1 MARITHAER
10 VELADNVYLK
20 GRTEIEAP
28 PGWVIAEKH
37 ENPDSGLEIY
47 ALRKENTNEVVFAVR
62 GSDTDGKDWVPGG
75 PNFSHIAGKL
85 HEQDKEA
92 LSFVD
97 AFKIKNKLPN
107 GSDKYHYSVTGDSK
121 GGATSQIIA
130 HTFGMRGTTTDSAA
144 GGGAVKD
151 PAYLDFVR
159 NELKTVSEPLGVPK
173 GQFLNIREE
182 GSPVPFGSA
191 ILPGVGHLGETVSF
205 NFVVTSAFDALLNP
219 FATLVGQHTNRTE
232 RITALN
238 NAHPPGE
245 VDPIFILFNDKISKL
260 TSEITRLEG
269 KLDVLNK
276 FLHHEREH
284 IKEIE
289 DIERELHSLQK
300 IKNEDQATRESV
312 ITGEYG
318 GASGFVDQWAKSYL
332 ENVTSTNNPWVTD
345 KIVLPAGKV
354 VAGEDRDPLADNF
367 IPPELKSSQLFFL
380 PNDANIYILTS
391 DGKIIKCLALASTE
405 GGGVSVVIN
414 DDNLPTTREELLA
427 QLKDLGVPEDEAKA
441 IADRGGPFSPGNNLL
456 EDNSAAASTIPDLF
470 SKFPDLLKSFSELAK
485 AVQEIEGVGAQMEAL
500 VAALKSGNDLKI
512 YQTTVG
518 LLQALDT
525 SVHSNSSAYKT
536 FSKDYRNEIGGTIEL
551 AGAIGDLIG
560 LQKALE
566 KGDGWAIAD
575 SATAMVNSSVRAYN
589 HFTNPTDKSD
599 YVNQAN
605 GAPYA
610 SAASSLVGLGM
621 SIKSF
626 TEAMESGSDIAK
638 IQATL
643 SVVQSGLSTYVAVAQ
658 ASAALTGTAVS
669 AATTALGNALPA
681 VGCAIGVAQGILA
694 MADGDIQGGAEQ
706 IALATATY
714 VLYCIPV
721 YGWIIALALQV
732 ASATRNC
739 DGQIIDTDNIRE
751 FSGKLGPG
759 GELYADSTIASIE
772 KPAQWAT
779 DVYQGQLFLSGFNV
793 EMYEEIGVD
802 IPEDMHAEFAFAQ
815 ANAEFFNPLRYAG
828 YFQDL
833 DEMSLADIW
842 DSLYISQGIAATI
855 DQIKNSPDFLKSSIL
870 DAPELA
876 KDLIGSLKEPGKILG
891 LGKFMFGKTDPPQA
905 TTSFTLGEDGEIQS
919 QVRGDKAMH
928 EAAKAYA
935 PIFVQIMDAYRE
947 SGGRLE
953 IDGALPSL
961 TLAKGGGSAI
971 GYRNEAGGRVNVLL
985 GDMSRVLEEL
995 QTVLIARDRGER
1007 LESAVRV
1014 ARDVHGDIDLA
1025 TVDAIMAGHGF
1036 SKNGITY
1043 TYGETGDVRGV
1054 TFGSGVFRGGGNM
1067 GPEGQHFTATHMH
1080 SLPLRE
1086 EQLPSQRMG
1095 EILKIIGLN
1104 NTFSGAGSELLAMAL
1119 ALSGGVLG
1127 LAAPAMAAAQSAA
1140 PAYNGRP
1147 LAGKE
1152 LDAANRDAFSD
1163 DSADTRRQTPEATTT
1178 TRASG
1183 ELLQGTASKAA
1194 LEATPWLA
1202 PLPPIAIIGTPPT
1215 SDPHGWLELRSDGSR
1230 SGRRGDD
1237 QDATVLRRAKHSST
1251 STADDVSAASGKSP
1265 GSRPGESF
1273 SGYRLTTEEAASL
1286 PGGPAQGDGPVF
1298 RMSGDGILRFLL
1310 PELTE
1315 NHHSGT
1321 YGDSTLSPRF
1331 LSFGEAVGGRVYQ
1344 EASGDVR
1351 FAPTPGFSGT
1361 ASFTYLVADPSGAM
1375 IEKRATVI
1383 VEKVNGSP
1391 VLVDDH
1397 FLLAEG
1403 EPFVLSRLLANDRD
1417 PDNDTLILDHLRG
1430 LSSGEVALINGQLT
1444 YLPEPGYHGEVTFT
1458 YWVKDRP
1465 EAYPLM
1471 ARATLTYSD
1480 APTPP
1485 APGDDRFLILED
1497 SSLTVSAARLLEND
1511 RAYDGEPLTIV
1522 GLGSASH
1529 GTVDLLADGSIRFI
1543 PEAEYSGSGAGFTY
1557 TVEDGSGL
1565 RGSAWVEVEI
1575 QNVRKPPVI
1584 TATTRPAILEDT
1596 PLTFT
1601 PEEIAAFVHDPDGD
1615 RLYFDLV
1622 DNVQG
1627 GRFVTSGGYY
1637 TFIPVEN
1644 YFGPASFDY
1653 VVTDNQRGTA
1663 SGSLTFDILPVND
1676 AIIIGADSLSTSED
1690 QAVSVAIADL
1700 IGNDTDPDG
1709 TTITFAG
1716 LGPVK
1721 HGIALRDG
1729 DQVRFTPDA
1738 DYNGNEAGFTYMVS
1752 DDQGLTSSGWVSV
1765 AVSAVNDEPTFTSLQ
1780 LGLDED
1786 QPLVFDRATLARI
1799 VNDVDGDEL
1808 RVTAIDNVL
1817 GGTVSQH
1824 SGLFTF
1830 TPDPNYYGP
1839 GELRLTVSDGHSPDI
1854 TATLQLAIAAV
1865 DDPATLPAVTLHTE
1879 EEQAVTLS
1887 AASLLAGA
1895 VDVDGPLHFAGVV
1908 AARHG
1913 KVVDDGHG
1921 NLTFTPDIDY
1931 FGDAAGFTYQVE
1943 DALGG
1948 RTVGRVDV
1956 RVAGVND
1963 APQLIADT
1971 LTLNEDQPLV
1981 FDQATLARFLH
1992 DRDGDPLNLESL
2004 TTLDGGTISR
2014 DGDLYTYTPAANFH
2028 GSARLALTATDNNGG
2043 TVSGIINLDI
2053 LSVDDPTRFGDDTLI
2068 TDEEQAV
2075 TVAIAELLANDY
2087 DDDGPLSFV
2096 DIPEVRHGTVT
2107 RQGDELCFL
2116 PDQNYFGDQAGFSYR
2131 VEDGEG
2137 HQATAWVTV
2146 RVNNIPDAPRI
2157 VADRL
2162 HWREDTPLP
2171 FTPEE
2176 IAKFLVDDDGEPM
2189 RLEMVSEV
2197 EGGTIE
2203 QRGDLFTF
2211 LPHANFYGEASFAY
2225 RAGNASGETLDG
2237 RLALFLAPVNDLPTV
2252 VPLALAGIEDEV
2264 VSMTVEEL
2272 LARGSDIEDGSGL
2285 RFGGIESSLGGD
2297 VHVDDQGRVHFLPEE
2312 DFFGDASFN
2321 YRLIDSEGGVGKG
2334 TVNIAIAGVNDAPV
2348 ARDDHRILAWSNNS
2362 YENIYLSSVF
2372 TANDYDVDGDPL
2384 RLVAVGAAEYGSI
2397 SLDGAGQLRYVAPTD
2412 RWVGIDRF
2420 TYQISDDHG
2429 LTATATAWLDVRIN
2443 TSPDVYS
2450 ELLFTSED
2458 VVSVLS
2464 QSDLLANDND
2474 IDGDTMT
2481 IIAVDQA
2488 EHCQVTLQA
2497 DGSILFVPE
2506 QNYNNLYPGQ
2516 ASFRYTVSDGIS
2528 DPVWSYAFFDI
2539 EPVNDAPI
2547 LRGERIFGAVEDNSF
2562 SFSVAD
2568 LISNDTDVEMASP
2581 YESDSIH
2588 FAGVW
2593 GAGHGSI
2600 SWDQGSDTIYYVP
2613 DLNFCGVETFS
2624 YTVVDSYGA
2633 SSSVTSE
2640 IYVEPVNDLPVVQ
2653 EDVASTAEDSVWN
2666 SYSIAALLANDY
2678 DVDGDI
2684 LSIKN
2689 PRVIEGNAEV
2699 TISGG
2704 NLKVKPAF
2712 REDRVVVTYTVS
2724 DGNGGEVES
2733 RLTMPDIR
2741 EHNFAPLF
2749 SGLYAVAWKNSYTV
2763 WFNFH
2768 AYDPNGGNTWGDSG
2782 EIVGI
2787 SCSAPSTGSLTD
2799 EGYTFKFKGDTE
2811 NASLTLTVADQAG
2824 ASGSI
2829 FIEVGRLVRG
2839 DGNYH
2844 YTPVVLDLDGDGIE
2858 LLDISAGV
2866 SFDWNGDGRSVASGW
2881 IGGDDGFLAYDFDG
2895 DGVIRYGRELAF
2907 KDYDPQ
2913 ATTDLEGLRSFDSNN
2928 NDRLDQE
2935 DEAWKDFGVW
2945 QDSNSD
2951 GIGDPGEFT
2960 SLDNLGIASISLTSD
2975 EQMRM
2980 EEGNIVFGNGTY
2992 QKTDGSVAILGDVGL
3007 QKESPQP
3014 QVFVYP
3020 LDQSTTVAA
3029 SESSVAEEI
3038 RGELLPAPAEKAED
3052 ASTSIDHLV
3061 QQLLSDIAAGP
3072 PATAE
3077 AASATPTEF
3086 APLALD
3092 HPAPVLAPVE
3102 EADFLV

>member
-1 MARITHAER
+1 MPTI
-10 VELADNVYLK
+10 
-20 GRTEIEAP
+20 
-28 PGWVIAEKH
+28 
-37 ENPDSGLEIY
+37 
-47 ALRKENTNEVVFAVR
+47 
-62 GSDTDGKDWVPGG
+62 
-75 PNFSHIAGKL
+75 
-85 HEQDKEA
+85 
-92 LSFVD
+92 
-97 AFKIKNKLPN
+97 
-107 GSDKYHYSVTGDSK
+107 
-121 GGATSQIIA
+121 
-130 HTFGMRGTTTDSAA
+130 
-144 GGGAVKD
+144 
-151 PAYLDFVR
+151 
-159 NELKTVSEPLGVPK
+159 
-173 GQFLNIREE
+173 
-182 GSPVPFGSA
+182 
-191 ILPGVGHLGETVSF
+191 
-205 NFVVTSAFDALLNP
+205 
-219 FATLVGQHTNRTE
+219 
-232 RITALN
+232 
-238 NAHPPGE
+238 
-245 VDPIFILFNDKISKL
+245 
-260 TSEITRLEG
+260 
-269 KLDVLNK
+269 
-276 FLHHEREH
+276 
-284 IKEIE
+284 IE
-289 DIERELHSLQK
+289 DIHLQRVSYSENLSK
-300 IKNEDQATRESV
+300 DPQWQAMQAAGWKHIGRSSTLLQGASNKDAESNGFSADAFLSP
-312 ITGEYG
+312 TGE
-318 GASGFVDQWAKSYL
+318 
-332 ENVTSTNNPWVTD
+332 
-345 KIVLPAGKV
+345 
-354 VAGEDRDPLADNF
+354 
-367 IPPELKSSQLFFL
+367 
-380 PNDANIYILTS
+380 
-391 DGKIIKCLALASTE
+391 
-405 GGGVSVVIN
+405 VVISN
-414 DDNLPTTREELLA
+414 RGTEITSG
-427 QLKDLGVPEDEAKA
+427 KDLWADVQLAFHVP
-441 IADRGGPFSPGNNLL
+441 PG
-456 EDNSAAASTIPDLF
+456 
-470 SKFPDLLKSFSELAK
+470 
-485 AVQEIEGVGAQMEAL
+485 Q
-500 VAALKSGNDLKI
+500 
-512 YQTTVG
+512 
-518 LLQALDT
+518 
-525 SVHSNSSAYKT
+525 
-536 FSKDYRNEIGGTIEL
+536 
-551 AGAIGDLIG
+551 
-560 LQKALE
+560 
-566 KGDGWAIAD
+566 AD
-575 SATAMVNSSVRAYN
+575 SAKDFLAAVQQTLKDTGQTVTEIHVTGHSLGGYLSQDTVEFARDNLSIMVSGFGLADPGIASKSPNNPNFIHLHSSSDLVPGFGGTHFGQIITYKTIIPSYN
-589 HFTNPTDKSD
+589 PLSAHCSDKAALEIALFFPQLSKMAPREFLQLTPAEQHNVLN
-599 YVNQAN
+599 VNIYSQDQKQLLWD
-605 GAPYA
+605 
-610 SAASSLVGLGM
+610 AASSLKTKEQL
-621 SIKSF
+621 
-626 TEAMESGSDIAK
+626 
-638 IQATL
+638 
-643 SVVQSGLSTYVAVAQ
+643 AQ
-658 ASAALTGTAVS
+658 
-669 AATTALGNALPA
+669 
-681 VGCAIGVAQGILA
+681 
-694 MADGDIQGGAEQ
+694 
-706 IALATATY
+706 
-714 VLYCIPV
+714 
-721 YGWIIALALQV
+721 
-732 ASATRNC
+732 
-739 DGQIIDTDNIRE
+739 
-751 FSGKLGPG
+751 
-759 GELYADSTIASIE
+759 
-772 KPAQWAT
+772 
-779 DVYQGQLFLSGFNV
+779 
-793 EMYEEIGVD
+793 
-802 IPEDMHAEFAFAQ
+802 
-815 ANAEFFNPLRYAG
+815 FFNPESGTDPRLFLIENFSASIASDLNELTTRQEWLKEHGDKEERKEAQTIENEISRLNAMTTDLENLW
-828 YFQDL
+828 QDIETGQVRGDGKTHSSAQSSLSASALQDTPYTNNL
-833 DEMSLADIW
+833 DKPSEQRVKAEAEHKAEVQATQQVRAADLQIMQAQESFSAAVVSGNTLQIVRTGLEYYSGLEKRADLGADGRGSDNGSISKSTEALVDSLASAIRLGQAIDSGNGLAIAGQSIRLLQDI
-842 DSLYISQGIAATI
+842 DKYVSTNS
-855 DQIKNSPDFLKSSIL
+855 DQQTHLLGDNTVC
-870 DAPELA
+870 
-876 KDLIGSLKEPGKILG
+876 ILG
-891 LGKFMFGKTDPPQA
+891 LGAAGIGLAQAIEAGNGLGIVQSSVKLLEEINNYTTAAAAAATAAKSTGEASTALSGAAGASGTTGQALAGVGSALGLVINITQLDDVFASKDAGAIAVTVASTVNNAINTYNAVANLAGMASMSCSNVVPGLGFVAAGIQLAQGDVVGAAFSAASAAVAMAVAAGLMSTGVGAIAGLAIMAIQMLVCKQDPPQA
-905 TTSFTLGEDGEIQS
+905 TASFTLGEDGQIHF
-919 QVRGDKAMH
+919 QVNGDKDMRSMAENH
-928 EAAKAYA
+928 A
-935 PIFVQIMDAYRE
+935 PQFVELMDAYRKN
-947 SGGRLE
+947 GGRLE
-953 IDGALPSL
+953 IDGTLPSL
-961 TLAKGGGSAI
+961 NVVGGGDSSIA
-971 GYRNEAGGRVNVLL
+971 YSSSTGGRALVIID
-985 GDMSRVLEEL
+985 DMSKVLQEL

-1043 TYGETGDVRGV
+1043 TYGETGDVRGFS
-1054 TFGSGVFRGGGNM
+1054 TGSGVFRGGGNM

-1095 EILKIIGLN
+1095 EILKIIGLG

-1119 ALSGGVLG
+1119 GLSGGVLG
-1127 LAAPAMAAAQSAA
+1127 LAAPAMAAAHPAA

-1163 DSADTRRQTPEATTT
+1163 DSADTRGQTPEATTT

-1237 QDATVLRRAKHSST
+1237 EYATVLTRAKHSST
-1251 STADDVSAASGKSP
+1251 STADDVSAASGKAP
-1265 GSRPGESF
+1265 ASRPGESF
-1273 SGYRLTTEEAASL
+1273 SGYRLTNEEAASL

-1344 EASGDVR
+1344 EANGDVR

-1383 VEKVNGSP
+1383 VEKVNGAP
-1391 VLVDDH
+1391 ILEDDH
-1397 FLLAEG
+1397 FHLTEG

-1511 RAYDGEPLTIV
+1511 REYDGKPLTIV

-1543 PEAEYSGSGAGFTY
+1543 PEAEFSGSGAGFTY

-1565 RGSAWVEVEI
+1565 RGSARVEVEI

-1663 SGSLTFDILPVND
+1663 SGSLTFEILPVND

-1765 AVSAVNDEPTFTSLQ
+1765 AVAPVNDAPTFTSLQ

-1817 GGTVSQH
+1817 GGTVSKH

-1854 TATLQLAIAAV
+1854 TATVQLVIAAV
-1865 DDPATLPAVTLHTE
+1865 DDPATLAAVTLHTE

-1992 DRDGDPLNLESL
+1992 DRDGDPLTLQSL
-2004 TTLDGGTISR
+2004 APLDGGTISR
-2014 DGDLYTYTPAANFH
+2014 DGDLYTYTPEANFH

-2107 RQGDELCFL
+2107 RQGDDLCFL
-2116 PDQNYFGDQAGFSYR
+2116 PDRNYFGDQAGFSYR

-2272 LARGSDIEDGSGL
+2272 LARGSDIEDGSSL

-2297 VHVDDQGRVHFLPEE
+2297 VYVDDQGRVHFLPDE
-2312 DFFGDASFN
+2312 DFFGDASFD

-2334 TVNIAIAGVNDAPV
+2334 TVHIAIAGVNDAPV
-2348 ARDDHRILAWSNNS
+2348 ARDDQRILAWSNNS
-2362 YENIYLSSVF
+2362 YENVYLPTVF

-2384 RLVAVGAAEYGSI
+2384 RLVAVGAAEYGNI
-2397 SLDGAGQLRYVAPTD
+2397 ALDGAGQLRYVSPAD

-2420 TYQISDDHG
+2420 TYTISDGHG
-2429 LTATATAWLDVRIN
+2429 LTATATAWLDVLIN

-2450 ELLFTSED
+2450 ELLFTKED

-2464 QSDLLANDND
+2464 QGDLLANDSD
-2474 IDGDTMT
+2474 IDGDTMA

-2488 EHCQVTLQA
+2488 EHCQVILQV

-2528 DPVWSYAFFDI
+2528 EPVWSYAFFDI

-2562 SFSVAD
+2562 SFTVAD
-2568 LISNDTDVEMASP
+2568 LMSNDSDVEMASP

-2600 SWDQGSDTIYYVP
+2600 SWDQASNTIFYVP
-2613 DLNFCGVETFS
+2613 NPDFCGVETFS
-2624 YTVVDSYGA
+2624 YSVVDSYGA

-2666 SYSIAALLANDY
+2666 SYSIAGLLANDY
-2678 DVDGDI
+2678 DVDGDV

-2689 PRVIEGNAEV
+2689 PRVIEGNAEI

-2704 NLKVKPAF
+2704 DLKVKPAF
-2712 REDRVVVTYTVS
+2712 REDRVVVAYTVS
-2724 DGNGGEVES
+2724 DGNGGEVTS
-2733 RLTMPDIR
+2733 RLTLPDIR

-2749 SGLYAVAWKNSYTV
+2749 SGLYAIAWKNSYTV

-2799 EGYTFKFKGDTE
+2799 EGYTFKFKGDTDK
-2811 NASLTLTVADQAG
+2811 ATLTLTVADQAG

-2881 IGGDDGFLAYDFDG
+2881 VGGDDGFLAYDFDG

-2913 ATTDLEGLRSFDSNN
+2913 ATTDLEGLRAFDSNSN
-2928 NDRLDQE
+2928 GRLDQE
-2935 DEAWKDFGVW
+2935 DQAWKDFGVW
-2945 QDSNSD
+2945 RDKNSD
-2951 GIGDPGEFT
+2951 GIGDHGEFT
-2960 SLDNLGIASISLTSD
+2960 SLDHLGITSISLTSD

-2980 EEGNIVFGNGTY
+2980 QEGNIVFGMGSYEKSDGT
-2992 QKTDGSVAILGDVGL
+2992 VAQLGDVGL
-3007 QKESPQP
+3007 QKESSQP
-3014 QVFVYP
+3014 QVFTYP

-3052 ASTSIDHLV
+3052 ASTSIDRLV
-3061 QQLLSDIAAGP
+3061 HQLLSDIAAGP

-3092 HPAPVLAPVE
+3092 HPAPVMAPVE

>member
-1 MARITHAER
+1 MPTILEDIHLQR
-10 VELADNVYLK
+10 VSYSEDLSKDPQWQAMQAAGWKHIGRSSELLEGDIRKDAISRGFSADAFLSPTGEFVIANR
-20 GRTEIEAP
+20 GTEVTSVKDLWADVQIAFHVP
-28 PGWVIAEKH
+28 PG
-37 ENPDSGLEIY
+37 
-47 ALRKENTNEVVFAVR
+47 
-62 GSDTDGKDWVPGG
+62 
-75 PNFSHIAGKL
+75 
-85 HEQDKEA
+85 Q
-92 LSFVD
+92 
-97 AFKIKNKLPN
+97 
-107 GSDKYHYSVTGDSK
+107 
-121 GGATSQIIA
+121 
-130 HTFGMRGTTTDSAA
+130 
-144 GGGAVKD
+144 
-151 PAYLDFVR
+151 
-159 NELKTVSEPLGVPK
+159 
-173 GQFLNIREE
+173 
-182 GSPVPFGSA
+182 
-191 ILPGVGHLGETVSF
+191 
-205 NFVVTSAFDALLNP
+205 
-219 FATLVGQHTNRTE
+219 
-232 RITALN
+232 
-238 NAHPPGE
+238 
-245 VDPIFILFNDKISKL
+245 
-260 TSEITRLEG
+260 
-269 KLDVLNK
+269 
-276 FLHHEREH
+276 
-284 IKEIE
+284 
-289 DIERELHSLQK
+289 
-300 IKNEDQATRESV
+300 
-312 ITGEYG
+312 
-318 GASGFVDQWAKSYL
+318 
-332 ENVTSTNNPWVTD
+332 
-345 KIVLPAGKV
+345 
-354 VAGEDRDPLADNF
+354 
-367 IPPELKSSQLFFL
+367 
-380 PNDANIYILTS
+380 
-391 DGKIIKCLALASTE
+391 
-405 GGGVSVVIN
+405 
-414 DDNLPTTREELLA
+414 
-427 QLKDLGVPEDEAKA
+427 
-441 IADRGGPFSPGNNLL
+441 
-456 EDNSAAASTIPDLF
+456 
-470 SKFPDLLKSFSELAK
+470 
-485 AVQEIEGVGAQMEAL
+485 
-500 VAALKSGNDLKI
+500 
-512 YQTTVG
+512 
-518 LLQALDT
+518 
-525 SVHSNSSAYKT
+525 
-536 FSKDYRNEIGGTIEL
+536 
-551 AGAIGDLIG
+551 
-560 LQKALE
+560 
-566 KGDGWAIAD
+566 AD
-575 SATAMVNSSVRAYN
+575 SAEDFLVALKDHLKDPDQAATKIHLTGHSLGGFLSQKVSEFLAKQDIQVTGFGLADPGIANDSPDNPNFLHLHSS
-589 HFTNPTDKSD
+589 SD
-599 YVNQAN
+599 VVPGFGGTHYGQIITYKTIIPSY
-605 GAPYA
+605 APLSAHSSEKAALEIALFFPQLSKMAPREFLQLTPAEQHNVLNENIY
-610 SAASSLVGLGM
+610 SHDQKQLLWDAASSL
-621 SIKSF
+621 K
-626 TEAMESGSDIAK
+626 TD
-638 IQATL
+638 
-643 SVVQSGLSTYVAVAQ
+643 
-658 ASAALTGTAVS
+658 
-669 AATTALGNALPA
+669 
-681 VGCAIGVAQGILA
+681 
-694 MADGDIQGGAEQ
+694 EQ
-706 IALATATY
+706 
-714 VLYCIPV
+714 
-721 YGWIIALALQV
+721 LALFF
-732 ASATRNC
+732 NPK
-739 DGQIIDTDNIRE
+739 DGTDPRLYLIKN
-751 FSGKLGPG
+751 
-759 GELYADSTIASIE
+759 YADSVAADLSELTTRQEWLSEHGDREERKEAETIENEISRLNAMTTDLENLWQDIETGQVRGDGSVHSSTQSSVTTSVQQDAEDTNSLSKPSEQRSKAEAEHKADIKAGENVRAADLQIIQAQESFSAAVVSGNTLQIVRTGLEYYSGLEKRADLGADGRGSDNGSISKSTE
-772 KPAQWAT
+772 A
-779 DVYQGQLFLSGFNV
+779 L
-793 EMYEEIGVD
+793 VD
-802 IPEDMHAEFAFAQ
+802 
-815 ANAEFFNPLRYAG
+815 
-828 YFQDL
+828 
-833 DEMSLADIW
+833 SLASAIRLGQAIDSGNGLAIAGQSIRLLQDI
-842 DSLYISQGIAATI
+842 DKYVFANS
-855 DQIKNSPDFLKSSIL
+855 DQQTHLLGD
-870 DAPELA
+870 DTV
-876 KDLIGSLKEPGKILG
+876 GILG
-891 LGKFMFGKTDPPQA
+891 LGTAGIGLAQAIEAGNGLGIVQSSVKLLEEINNYTTAAAAAATAAKSTGEASTALSGAAGASGTTGQALAGVGSAVGLVINITQLDDVFASGNAGAIASTVTSTVHNAINTYNAVANLAGMASMSCSNVVPGLGFVTAGIQLAQGDVVGAAFSAASAAVAMAVAAGLMSTGVGAIAGLAIMAIQMLVCKQDLPQA
-905 TTSFTLGEDGEIQS
+905 TASFTLGEDGQIHF
-919 QVRGDKAMH
+919 QVNGDKAMRSMAENH
-928 EAAKAYA
+928 A
-935 PIFVQIMDAYRE
+935 PQFVELMDAYRQ

-953 IDGALPSL
+953 IDGMLPSL
-961 TLAKGGGSAI
+961 NVVGGGDSSIA
-971 GYRNEAGGRVNVLL
+971 YRSSTGGRAIVIID
-985 GDMSRVLEEL
+985 DMSKVLQEL

-1036 SKNGITY
+1036 TKNGITF

-1067 GPEGQHFTATHMH
+1067 GPEGQHFTATHMQ

-1104 NTFSGAGSELLAMAL
+1104 NTFAGAGSELLAMAL
-1119 ALSGGVLG
+1119 GLSGGVLG
-1127 LAAPAMAAAQSAA
+1127 LAAPAMATTQPAA

-1152 LDAANRDAFSD
+1152 LAAANRDAFSD
-1163 DSADTRRQTPEATTT
+1163 DSAHTREQTPETTT
-1178 TRASG
+1178 PTRASD

-1194 LEATPWLA
+1194 LETTPWLA

-1215 SDPHGWLELRSDGSR
+1215 SDPHRWLELQSDGSR

-1237 QDATVLRRAKHSST
+1237 DHHDAAVLTRAKNSST
-1251 STADDVSAASGKSP
+1251 STADDVSVTPGKAP
-1265 GSRPGESF
+1265 TSRPGESF
-1273 SGYRLTTEEAASL
+1273 SGYRLSAEEAASL
-1286 PGGPAQGDGPVF
+1286 PGGPTQGDGPVF

-1315 NHHSGT
+1315 NHHSGS
-1321 YGDSTLSPRF
+1321 YGDSALSPRF

-1344 EASGDVR
+1344 EANGDVR

-1375 IEKRATVI
+1375 IEKRATVV
-1383 VEKVNGSP
+1383 VEKVNGTP
-1391 VLVDDH
+1391 ILQDDH
-1397 FLLAEG
+1397 FHLAEG
-1403 EPFVLSRLLANDRD
+1403 EPFLLSRLLANDRD
-1417 PDNDTLILDHLRG
+1417 PDNDALILDHLRG
-1430 LSSGEVALINGQLT
+1430 LSSGEVALVNGQLT

-1511 RAYDGEPLTIV
+1511 REYDGEPLTIV

-1529 GTVDLLADGSIRFI
+1529 GMVDLLADGSIRFI

-1565 RGSAWVEVEI
+1565 RGSARVEVEI

-1584 TATTRPAILEDT
+1584 TSTTRPAILEDT

-1615 RLYFDLV
+1615 RLFFDLV

-1676 AIIIGADSLSTSED
+1676 AIIIGADSLSTIED

-1738 DYNGNEAGFTYMVS
+1738 DYNGSEAGFTYMVS

-1765 AVSAVNDEPTFTSLQ
+1765 AVAAVNDAPTFTSLF
-1780 LGLDED
+1780 LSMDED
-1786 QPLVFDRATLARI
+1786 HPLVFDRATLARI

-1808 RVTAIDNVL
+1808 RVTAIDNVS

-1839 GELRLTVSDGHSPDI
+1839 GELRLSVSDGHSSDI

-1895 VDVDGPLHFAGVV
+1895 VDVDGPPHFAGVV

-1913 KVVDDGHG
+1913 QVVDDGHG

-1943 DALGG
+1943 DSLGG
-1948 RTVGRVDV
+1948 QTLGRVDV
-1956 RVAGVND
+1956 SVAGVND
-1963 APQLIADT
+1963 VPELIADT

-1992 DRDGDPLNLESL
+1992 DRDGDPLTLESL
-2004 TTLDGGTISR
+2004 APLDGGTVSR
-2014 DGDLYTYTPAANFH
+2014 DGALYTYIPAANFH

-2053 LSVDDPTRFGDDTLI
+2053 LSVDDPTRFGDDTLV

-2075 TVAIAELLANDY
+2075 TVSIADLLANDY

-2096 DIPEVRHGTVT
+2096 DIPEVRHGTIT
-2107 RQGDELCFL
+2107 RQGDDLCFL

-2137 HQATAWVTV
+2137 HQATTWVTV
-2146 RVNNIPDAPRI
+2146 RVNNVPDAPRI

-2189 RLEMVSEV
+2189 RLELVNEV
-2197 EGGTIE
+2197 EGGVFE
-2203 QRGDLFTF
+2203 ERGGLFTF
-2211 LPHANFYGEASFAY
+2211 LPHPNSYGEASFAY
-2225 RAGNASGETLDG
+2225 RATNPSGETLDG

-2272 LARGSDIEDGSGL
+2272 LALGSDIEDGSNL

-2297 VHVDDQGRVHFLPEE
+2297 VHVDDQGRVHFLPDE

-2334 TVNIAIAGVNDAPV
+2334 TVNIAIAAVNDAPV

-2362 YENIYLSSVF
+2362 FENVYLPSVF

-2384 RLVAVGAAEYGSI
+2384 RLVAVGAAEHGSI

-2568 LISNDTDVEMASP
+2568 LMQNDSDVEMVSP

-2633 SSSVTSE
+2633 ASSVTSE
-2640 IYVEPVNDLPVVQ
+2640 IYVEPVNDLPVAQ

-2666 SYSIAALLANDY
+2666 SYSIAGLVANDY

-2699 TISGG
+2699 TVSGG
-2704 NLKVKPAF
+2704 DLKIKPAF
-2712 REDRVVVTYTVS
+2712 REDRVVVAYTVS

-2749 SGLYAVAWKNSYTV
+2749 SGRLLPSPGRTATQCGSTSTPTILTAATPGTIQGRLSVSPARRQTKARS
-2763 WFNFH
+2763 
-2768 AYDPNGGNTWGDSG
+2768 PMKDSPLSSRA
-2782 EIVGI
+2782 IPKTP
-2787 SCSAPSTGSLTD
+2787 A
-2799 EGYTFKFKGDTE
+2799 
-2811 NASLTLTVADQAG
+2811 LTLTVVDQAG

-2829 FIEVGRLVRG
+2829 FIEVGRLARV
-2839 DGNYH
+2839 DGIYDG
-2844 YTPVVLDLDGDGIE
+2844 YTPVVLDLDGDGVE

-2866 SFDWNGDGRSVASGW
+2866 TFGWNGYDQRLPGGW

-2928 NDRLDQE
+2928 NGRLDQE

-2951 GIGDPGEFT
+2951 GIWRSRRIHQPRQPVHC
-2960 SLDNLGIASISLTSD
+2960 LHLAH
-2975 EQMRM
+2975 QRR
-2980 EEGNIVFGNGTY
+2980 
-2992 QKTDGSVAILGDVGL
+2992 TDAHG
-3007 QKESPQP
+3007 
-3014 QVFVYP
+3014 
-3020 LDQSTTVAA
+3020 
-3029 SESSVAEEI
+3029 
-3038 RGELLPAPAEKAED
+3038 RGQHCLR
-3052 ASTSIDHLV
+3052 
-3061 QQLLSDIAAGP
+3061 
-3072 PATAE
+3072 
-3077 AASATPTEF
+3077 
-3086 APLALD
+3086 
-3092 HPAPVLAPVE
+3092 
-3102 EADFLV
+3102 